1 MSALELTSATA
12 AYDSAVNETLSA
24 RDFSEL
30 PRSEFAFPGS
40 LRDRLVR
47 AILDGRKVATTS
59 LVLEDE
65 IGHETL
71 PSIGQRSVV
80 VDSGN
85 QPVYVIETVEITIA
99 PLGGVD
105 FGHVVDEGEGHATV
119 SDWRKGHENFWR
131 SKEMVA
137 SLGDAPPI
145 LDDSTLVVL
154 ERFRVVERLRST
166 TS

>member
-1 MSALELTSATA
+1 MNEAGSA
-12 AYDSAVNETLSA
+12 D
-24 RDFSEL
+24 DFSQL
-30 PRSEFAFPGS
+30 LRSEFAFPGS
-40 LRDRLVR
+40 LRDRLIR

-59 LVLEDE
+59 LALEYE

-80 VDSGN
+80 VDSDN
-85 QPVYVIETVEITIA
+85 QPVCVIETEGVTIV
-99 PLGGVD
+99 PLGEVD

-131 SKEMVA
+131 SKEIVA
-137 SLGDAPPI
+137 SLGGVAPI

-166 TS
+166 AN